1 MLRRL
6 CLRARCAISRLKWI
20 PDLKQP
26 TQHHA
31 DSQLRSI
38 FSYCVM
44 KELLHVNVV
53 YCRHISLG
61 RDRTRLLSLTGSD
74 LSALSRRS
82 DKNRGIHER
91 VCTEEQLLQV
101 CCDGADIDYI
111 STEPPINQSNRPSL
125 SSSICC
131 LFPGSFRFVSFSGI
145 TLIYS
150 SRPKLQCPTS
160 SSVLQ
165 LQLCY
170 FSASHADKTSRSTQP
185 HSVRL
190 QTTTS
195 STPRV

>member
-1 MLRRL
+1 MLRRS

-61 RDRTRLLSLTGSD
+61 RDRTCLLSLTGSD
-74 LSALSRRS
+74 LFALSRRS
-82 DKNRGIHER
+82 DKNRGPIHER

-101 CCDGADIDYI
+101 CCDGADKL
-111 STEPPINQSNRPSL
+111 TPAHQNHPATKATGRVFPLPFVVFSL
-125 SSSICC
+125 SRFASFHSQ
-131 LFPGSFRFVSFSGI
+131 GS
-145 TLIYS
+145 L
-150 SRPKLQCPTS
+150 
-160 SSVLQ
+160 
-165 LQLCY
+165 
-170 FSASHADKTSRSTQP
+170 
-185 HSVRL
+185 
-190 QTTTS
+190 
-195 STPRV
+195 